1 MRFRIAAA
9 AADYHR
15 IVLFEFLEGVTKL
28 GRFVRS
34 TGSIGFGEKIEDHI
48 LAAESGKRNGVSVVG

>member
-1 MRFRIAAA
+1 VRFGIAAA

-15 IVLFEFLEGVTKL
+15 VVLFEFLEGVTKL

-34 TGSIGFGEKIEDHI
+34 TGGIGFGEKVENHV
-48 LAAESGKRNGVSVVG
+48 LAAESGQ